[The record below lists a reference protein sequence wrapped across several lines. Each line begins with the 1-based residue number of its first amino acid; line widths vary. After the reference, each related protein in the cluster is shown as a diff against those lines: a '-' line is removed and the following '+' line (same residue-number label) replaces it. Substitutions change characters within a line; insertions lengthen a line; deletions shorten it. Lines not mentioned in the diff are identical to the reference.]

1 MSINNMI
8 SDDIILFFHIV
19 LFYVL
24 ALSPLI
30 KDCYLKKIILILII
44 FLCIQYV
51 TKYGKCGL
59 INIERFFLK
68 EKFKQGFIYRL
79 IKPIVCYKQNI
90 IYKNYFKL
98 IIIYMLVLY
107 IQLENAGCNLDI
119 FQDFKQIYNNI
130 KKI

>member
-1 MSINNMI
+1 MI

>member
-1 MSINNMI
+1 MI
-8 SDDIILFFHIV
+8 SNDIILFSHIV
-19 LFYVL
+19 LFYTL

-30 KDCYLKKIILILII
+30 TDCYFKKIILILII

-68 EKFKQGFIYRL
+68 ENFKNGFVYRL
-79 IKPIVCYKQNI
+79 IKPIICYKQNI
-90 IYKNYFKL
+90 VYKNYFKL

-107 IQLENAGCNLDI
+107 IQLEKAGCNLNI
-119 FQDFKQIYNNI
+119 FEDLKKMYNDI